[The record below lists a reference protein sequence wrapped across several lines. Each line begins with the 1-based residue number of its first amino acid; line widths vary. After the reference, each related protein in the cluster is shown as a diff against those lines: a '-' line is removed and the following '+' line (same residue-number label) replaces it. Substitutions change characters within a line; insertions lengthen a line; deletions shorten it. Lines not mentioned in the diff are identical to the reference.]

1 MRKLIAQEVISLD
14 GFFAGL
20 NGEVDWHLV
29 GDEYEEYAKKF
40 LESLDM
46 LLFGRVTYQ
55 LMASY
60 WPTAS
65 GDIATQMN
73 GHAKVVFSKTL
84 KEAAWENTRLVSENA
99 VEEIRNLKEQPGK
112 DLAILGSADL
122 ASSLLNAA
130 LIDEYHLTVVPVV
143 LGSGKPLFKD
153 VHDRVKMKL
162 KNVNTL
168 RSGHVQLFY
177 ETVEKKK

>member
-14 GFFAGL
+14 GFFAGP
-20 NGEVDWHLV
+20 NGEVDWHQV
-29 GDEYEEYAKKF
+29 DHEYEEYAKEF

-55 LMASY
+55 LMASF
-60 WPTAS
+60 WPTAT

-73 GHAKVVFSKTL
+73 RHAKVVFSKTL
-84 KEAAWENTRLVSENA
+84 KEASWENTRLVNENA
-99 VEEIRNLKEQPGK
+99 LGEIRKLKEQPGK
-112 DLAILGSADL
+112 DLAVLGSAEL
-122 ASSLLNAA
+122 ASCLLNAG
-130 LIDEYHLTVVPVV
+130 LINEYHITVVPVV

-162 KNVNTL
+162 KSVNTL
-168 RSGHVQLFY
+168 GSGHVQLFY
-177 ETVEKKK
+177 ETVKK